1 MRYPLG
7 IAGLFPNIATPDSW
21 NRKDRHPM
29 TKRIIATPR
38 QLPAALAGMLRM
50 KYEVR
55 EPAGP
60 VAAADEFTMLAD
72 GAEAVFATAFD
83 EMDEAFLST
92 LPETVRLIASIGVG
106 VDHIDL
112 EAARARRIA
121 VSNTPEV
128 TTPCLADAA
137 MGLIIA
143 ACRRFREGLDI
154 AKTGEGRGMLTPE
167 SWGQRVSG
175 RTLGIVGM
183 GNVGKELAKRA
194 KAFDMNIIY
203 TTPRP
208 SAEIDAAFGARAVSL
223 DELFKQA
230 DVISLHCP
238 LKEETR
244 HLIDA
249 AAIEQMK
256 PSAVLINISRGPVI
270 DEEALIAALQSGR
283 LFAAGL
289 DVFET
294 EPGPIRATLRE
305 LPNVFC
311 LPHIASATLESRSA
325 MAARLLANIDAFFES
340 GAPLDRV
347 A

>member
-1 MRYPLG
+1 
-7 IAGLFPNIATPDSW
+7 
-21 NRKDRHPM
+21 M
-29 TKRIIATPR
+29 TDKRIIASPR
-38 QLPAALAGMLRM
+38 QLPGALAGMLRA

-55 EPAGP
+55 EPEGA
-60 VAAADEFTMLAD
+60 VAAPGEFATYSQ

-83 EMDEAFLST
+83 EMDAGFVEA
-92 LPETVRLIASIGVG
+92 LPNTVKLIASIGVG

-112 EAARARRIA
+112 DAAKARGIA

-128 TTPCLADAA
+128 TTACLADTT

-167 SWGQRVSG
+167 SWSQRVTG

-183 GNVGKELAKRA
+183 GNVGKEVARRA
-194 KAFDMNIIY
+194 AGFDLNIIY

-208 SAEIDAAFGARAVSL
+208 SAEIDKAYNARAVSF
-223 DELFKQA
+223 DELLKQA
-230 DVISLHCP
+230 DIISLHCP
-238 LKEETR
+238 LKEETH
-244 HLIDA
+244 HLIDK
-249 AAIEQMK
+249 AAIEKMK
-256 PSAVLINISRGPVI
+256 PAAVIINISRGPVI
-270 DEEALIAALQSGR
+270 DELALIEALKSGR

-294 EPGPIRATLRE
+294 EPDPIREDLYS

-311 LPHIASATLESRSA
+311 LPHIASATWESRAA
-325 MAARLLANIDAFFES
+325 MAMRVLANIDAFFEA
-340 GAPLDRV
+340 GAPKDRV